1 MIHILQLQPLG
12 NLLCEKS
19 PTTMPPHAAFPIVS
33 SRSSARLPRDTA
45 QSKPHLYVMVTLAP
59 TVADKAVSGRLLIF
73 MSSKLDSPLYPTWG
87 GNPQDLWIAAREI
100 PNLTPGDSVDL
111 DTEDGAFPQPF
122 SKAPPGQYRLRAVLD
137 TNHTY
142 AYVENEDD
150 GDLRSEVSLQQLPA
164 TKLAV
169 TLTSE

>member
-1 MIHILQLQPLG
+1 M
-12 NLLCEKS
+12 N
-19 PTTMPPHAAFPIVS
+19 
-33 SRSSARLPRDTA
+33 
-45 QSKPHLYVMVTLAP
+45 
-59 TVADKAVSGRLLIF
+59 
-73 MSSKLDSPLYPTWG
+73 
-87 GNPQDLWIAAREI
+87 
-100 PNLTPGDSVDL
+100 L
-111 DTEDGAFPQPF
+111 DTDDGAFPQPF